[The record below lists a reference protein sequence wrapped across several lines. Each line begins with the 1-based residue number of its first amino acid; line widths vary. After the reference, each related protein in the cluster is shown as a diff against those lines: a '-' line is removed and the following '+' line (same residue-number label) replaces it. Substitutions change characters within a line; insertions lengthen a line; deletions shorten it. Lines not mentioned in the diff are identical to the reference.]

1 MIPCNAC
8 ASEQVRFIG
17 EKQVVT
23 GCVYCTAVSM
33 LKQGLTKTPEKICDC
48 YKSNP
53 EKHLENHRD
62 TKLVGHNFVG
72 EVKELIPYQQVIDES
87 GEEVEEVE

>member
-8 ASEQVRFIG
+8 AAEQVRFIG
-17 EKQVVT
+17 EKQIVT

-33 LKQGLTKTPEKICDC
+33 LKQGLTKNPENLCGC

-53 EKHLENHRD
+53 EKHLESHRD
-62 TKLVGHNFVG
+62 TKQLGLNFVD
-72 EVKELIPYQQVIDES
+72 VTK
-87 GEEVEEVE
+87 VEELKPLDEITEVQEVVIK